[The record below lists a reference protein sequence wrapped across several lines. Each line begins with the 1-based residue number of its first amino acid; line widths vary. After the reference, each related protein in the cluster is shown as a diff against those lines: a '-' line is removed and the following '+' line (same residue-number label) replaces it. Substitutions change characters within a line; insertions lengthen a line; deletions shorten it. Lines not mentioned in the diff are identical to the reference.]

1 MNIEKINLSDI
12 DDFENHPYK
21 LKEDEELHLLMES
34 IRLNGLIT
42 PLTVRR
48 KENGRYEMISGHRR
62 KRALELLM
70 IYKADAYVYDLTD
83 DEATIMM
90 VDSNI
95 YREQVL
101 PSEKAFACKMKLE
114 ALKHQGI
121 ASGQVG
127 PKSLTTDLIGLAYK
141 ESGRTIKRYIRLTYL
156 IPELLKIVDDS
167 YSNNSKPLITMKI
180 SIATEIS
187 YLTKEE
193 QKLLLNVM
201 EYEERSP
208 SLEQAIKIRRLSA
221 KHLLD
226 FETLEEI
233 LTQLKGNQKDRIAFS
248 KERFE
253 KILPKDIANKNIMH
267 IEKYVLDA
275 ISFYKKYKSK
285 IEKENL

>member
-1 MNIEKINLSDI
+1 MNIEKISLQDI
-12 DDFENHPYK
+12 DDFPNHPYK
-21 LKEDEELHLLMES
+21 IKEDEELFLLMES

-42 PLTVRR
+42 PLTVRK

-62 KRALELLM
+62 KRALELLL
-70 IYKADAYVYDLTD
+70 IHKADAYVYDLDD

-95 YREQVL
+95 FREEVL
-101 PSEKAFACKMKLE
+101 PSEKAFACKMKFE
-114 ALKHQGI
+114 AMKHQGI
-121 ASGQVG
+121 ASGQIG
-127 PKSLTTDLIGLAYK
+127 NKSLTVNVIGLAYK
-141 ESGRTIKRYIRLTYL
+141 ESGRTISRYIRLTYL
-156 IPELLKIVDDS
+156 IPELLKLVDLA
-167 YSNNSKPLITMKI
+167 YIPKSKAVIWMKV
-180 SIATEIS
+180 SIANEIS

-221 KHLLD
+221 RHLLD

-233 LTQLKGNQKDRIAFS
+233 LTQQKGNQKDRIAFS

-253 KILPKDIANKNIMH
+253 KVLPKDIAKKNIVN
-267 IEKYVLDA
+267 IEKYILDA
-275 ISFYKKYKSK
+275 INFYKKYKNT
-285 IEKENL
+285 IEKNNL